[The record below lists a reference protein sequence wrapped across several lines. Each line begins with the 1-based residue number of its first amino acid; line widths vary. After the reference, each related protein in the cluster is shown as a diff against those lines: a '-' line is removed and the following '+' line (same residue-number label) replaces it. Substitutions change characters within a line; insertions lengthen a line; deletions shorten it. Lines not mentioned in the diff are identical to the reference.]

1 MSGNCPVSGLED
13 ITQPISIGDLMIISQ
28 DTSSGFMSA
37 QMNVGEFLSQVF
49 EENSTTGGKLSDL
62 ATELADLENRVG
74 VLETNQA
81 IKDLVEAVFH
91 VGSKHM
97 TTSLEWNP
105 GEALRKFFGKRTN
118 WVLYP
123 YVPYGVVSE
132 NVPLGGIVPLLK
144 GTGRSAANL
153 RIWERLP
160 DNAGNY
166 RVNITP
172 DKTAINEGDIVTFT
186 ITMIGVEPGTLVNY
200 QFLAID
206 AADLDPNSETKL
218 EGSFINSGSGVNTLT
233 LKTVPNRRNDGDRIV
248 SLNIPSYQAVG
259 TFVLVDSSKALD
271 GVINVL
277 PGTSQ
282 LITLAPNQQ
291 ADVWITGGGGSGG
304 ISKGAEAEVVKEVNF
319 LSQEVRG
326 GNVETIAIAAGEEV
340 ELWLWGGGGDG
351 SVAWKATYTLPSE
364 YYGNGKPSKVTI
376 GSAVFVAGGGLG
388 YLESSTKVQGGYR
401 YIETHLPGGANSIVS
416 GDYGGLEV
424 TVLENSNG
432 GVGSDSRFFTSTI
445 WQGMKLPALQFGTL
459 GKLDIIGNAHG
470 SGGTGNERIYVQGMV
485 HKLAG
490 GGSGGFIKLRVKNPT
505 NSLINI
511 TAEAGEGGFRNF
523 MDADAPA
530 IPEGMIAVDFVWL
543 RLGAQ
548 SGAVQVIRGSTNT
561 IVKVDPT
568 ETKDIVIPAGKSAEI
583 WIAGG
588 GGSGGDGGTLTKG
601 NPSEI
606 TIGSAKYIA
615 NGGGNSAYFPGSGS
629 GGPEPGPVSGVNVI
643 PTAGLPSGVTVE
655 VLLNQPGVPTQIVKN
670 IYNVWTEY
678 TSEKSYIYGYGPFA
692 GAANTQV
699 MNIAGG
705 VNRAPAAGSLM
716 KLLVKNNNTTP
727 LTIPAK
733 VGALSI
739 SWISVSENPGVFVD
753 KYEMM
758 YEAHGS
764 PGTVLAFVE
773 GGEVAPI
780 SDANY
785 IKNTIK
791 GGVTENVVLP
801 AGDEIELWLWGGGGS
816 SGCPRFNSEWTPK
829 NGDGGDSK
837 LVFEGNSYIAGGGK
851 GHDESLQKA
860 FGNGWY
866 AMDVNRPGGVNSIL
880 TPNALSGVVISVI
893 ENKAGVIGT
902 KATTAFSKIYGA
914 LGHPDKEGD
923 CIGNGGTG
931 ETFPVGAGNTA
942 ATVTLGGGGSG
953 GFLRLRIKNNRTQS
967 ITLPVTTGAGGSR
980 SNKDYFVMTGNNGSE
995 GLAQILEF
1003 KSVDIIQPALNT
1015 KSSFTLPKGKSAE
1028 IWLVGA
1034 GAAVTAPFIGSP
1046 LGQGDASS
1054 VTIGSAKYIAG
1065 GGDQKDSVTTGGVT
1079 TIPTSGLPAG
1089 VEVTVIENKA
1099 GAQPIVTPL
1108 AGGYV
1113 GVSQEIFNIKGY
1125 GPFGATPDAVRWRD
1139 YTVINYTMV
1148 GAGGAL
1154 LAIKVT
1160 NNSANDLVI
1169 PYELGR
1175 RQVSD
1180 SLPAEGTVDHTPQ
1193 AFGGK
1198 PTVLVFIDGG
1208 GTSSSVNNIMVTDTT
1223 KPTTVT
1229 IPANYEMEFILYGSG
1244 GGGGAHSTNPSYP
1257 EQNGSKGGDTRLSVG
1272 AVDIIAHGGYGG
1284 SNSLYNGM
1292 DGRNPGVGGEITT
1305 PDSGFP
1311 AGVSVS
1317 YVESKVGADA
1327 VTDAWVNE
1335 LRWKQQLGAAGYTEN
1350 GFTNVGGGGNSNV
1363 GGGSL
1368 YFTGAG
1374 GGAGGYV
1381 KVRVKNENALPVEV
1395 VLNIGNGG
1403 IAGTSLDQ
1411 HGNPGLDGGAVY
1423 SQVVVMQE
1431 SVGYNGEWS
1440 YVAFQSPL
1448 ISGSS
1453 SPYIEDIY
1461 WATDEAGNNPIVGS
1475 NPYGGHAYLI
1485 IKTIDVDDSVILSLG
1500 SSGLTQEEMGG
1511 GELGKEITIPITKI
1525 GTTNKGIGSYLIQTL
1540 DDDEMSFRNSE
1551 HVTYA
1556 VGTERKANTDYTNNT
1571 DYTITVSCCIRD
1583 GATSHSKHVVVKVDG
1598 KDAVNIPDF
1607 NVGDHGISFTVPP
1620 GKKYNIDA
1628 GTNAIISWI
1637 EMRYK
1642 GLK

>member
-49 EENSTTGGKLSDL
+49 EENSATGGKLSDL

-123 YVPYGVVSE
+123 YAPYGVVSE

-172 DKTAINEGDIVTFT
+172 DKTAINEGDTVTFT

-206 AADLDPNSETKL
+206 AADLDPNSEAKL

-319 LSQEVRG
+319 LSTEVRG
-326 GNVETIAIAAGEEV
+326 GKTETISIAAGEEV
-340 ELWLWGGGGDG
+340 ELWMWGGGGDG
-351 SVAWKATYTLPSE
+351 ATAWKATYTLPQK
-364 YYGNGKPSKVTI
+364 YYGNGKPSKLTI
-376 GSAVFVAGGGLG
+376 GSAVFVAGGGFG
-388 YLESSTKVQGGYR
+388 YLESAVKVKNTHK
-401 YIETHLPGGANSIVS
+401 YIEAHLPGGTNSIVS

-424 TVLENSNG
+424 TILENVNG
-432 GVGSDSRFFTSTI
+432 SVGSDSRFFNSTI
-445 WQGMKLPALQFGTL
+445 WQGMKLPALQYGTL

-470 SGGTGNERIYVQGMV
+470 SGGTGSASIYTAGDTYN
-485 HKLAG
+485 LG
-490 GGSGGFIKLRVKNPT
+490 GGGTGGFIKLRVKNPT
-505 NSLINI
+505 NSLITIN
-511 TAEAGEGGFRNF
+511 AEAGEKGIRNLEE
-523 MDADAPA
+523 AD
-530 IPEGMIAVDFVWL
+530 IENITLDLVWYNQ
-543 RLGAQ
+543 GAQ
-548 SGAVQVIRGSTNT
+548 HGAIQVIRGSTNT
-561 IVKVDPT
+561 VVKVDPN
-568 ETKDIVIPAGKSAEI
+568 ESKDIVIPAGKSAEI

-588 GGSGGDGGTLTKG
+588 GGAAPLNINMLTKG
-601 NPSEI
+601 NPAEI
-606 TIGSAKYIA
+606 TIGTAKYIA

-692 GAANTQV
+692 GAANTDV
-699 MNIAGG
+699 HNLVGI

-739 SWISVSENPGVFVD
+739 AWISVSENPGVFVD

-773 GGEVAPI
+773 GVGTSTTA
-780 SDANY
+780 DANY
-785 IKNTIK
+785 IKNSIK

-851 GHDESLQKA
+851 GHDEALQKS

-866 AMDVNRPGGVNSIL
+866 AMDVNRPGGVNTIL
-880 TPNALSGVVISVI
+880 TPNVLSGVVITVI
-893 ENKAGVIGT
+893 ENKAGLIGT
-902 KATTAFSKIYGA
+902 KATTAFSRIYGA
-914 LGHPDKEGD
+914 LGHTDLEGD

-942 ATVTLGGGGSG
+942 ATITLGGGGAG

-967 ITLPVTTGAGGSR
+967 ITLPITTGAGGSR
-980 SNKDYFVMTGNNGSE
+980 SNEDYFIMTGNNGSE
-995 GLAQILEF
+995 GCAQVLEF
-1003 KSVDIIQPALNT
+1003 KSVDVIQPALSTNST
-1015 KSSFTLPKGKSAE
+1015 FILPKGKSAE

-1034 GAAVTAPFIGSP
+1034 GAAVTTAFIGSP

-1054 VTIGSAKYIAG
+1054 VTIGNAKYIAS
-1065 GGDQKDSVTTGGVT
+1065 GGDQKDGVTTGGVT
-1079 TIPTSGLPAG
+1079 TIPASGLPVG
-1089 VEVTVIENKA
+1089 VEVTVLENKA
-1099 GAQPIVTPL
+1099 GAKPTATAAVN
-1108 AGGYV
+1108 GYT
-1113 GVSQEIFNIKGY
+1113 GIAQEIFNIKGY

-1139 YTVINYTMV
+1139 YSGLSYASV

-1160 NNSANDLVI
+1160 NNSTADLTI
-1169 PYELGR
+1169 PYELGK

-1180 SLPAEGTVDHTPQ
+1180 SLPPEGTVDHTPQ

-1229 IPANYEMEFILYGSG
+1229 IPANYEMEFILYGAGGWGGSG
-1244 GGGGAHSTNPSYP
+1244 VHPSYP
-1257 EQNGSKGGDTRLSVG
+1257 EQNGGKGGDTRLTIG
-1272 AVDIIAHGGYGG
+1272 AVDIKAHGGYGG
-1284 SNSLYNGM
+1284 SNSLYN
-1292 DGRNPGVGGEITT
+1292 DWDWDWRDPGVGGEITT
-1305 PDSGFP
+1305 PSSGFP

-1363 GGGSL
+1363 GGGPL

-1374 GGAGGYV
+1374 GGGGGYV

-1395 VLNIGNGG
+1395 VLNIGKGG
-1403 IAGTSLDQ
+1403 IAGTSSEQ
-1411 HGNPGLDGGAVY
+1411 YGYPGLDGGAVY

-1461 WATDEAGNNPIVGS
+1461 WATDEAGNNRIVGS
-1475 NPYGGHAYLI
+1475 NPYGAHAYLI

-1583 GATSHSKHVVVKVDG
+1583 AAAGHSKHVVVKVDG

-1607 NVGDHGISFTVPP
+1607 HLGDHGISFTVPP

>member
-172 DKTAINEGDIVTFT
+172 DKTAINEGDTVTFT

-206 AADLDPNSETKL
+206 AADLDPNSEAKL
-218 EGSFINSGSGVNTLT
+218 EGSFVNSGSGVNTLT

-248 SLNIPSYQAVG
+248 SLNIPSYQAIG

-304 ISKGAEAEVVKEVNF
+304 ISKAAEAEVVKEVNF

-351 SVAWKATYTLPSE
+351 ATAWKATYTLPPKC
-364 YYGNGKPSKVTI
+364 YGNGKPSKVTI

-388 YLESSTKVQGGYR
+388 YLESSTKVQGVYR
-401 YIETHLPGGANSIVS
+401 YIETHLPGGTNSIVS

-432 GVGSDSRFFTSTI
+432 GVGSDSRFFISTF
-445 WQGMKLPALQFGTL
+445 WKGMKLPALQYGTFGKT
-459 GKLDIIGNAHG
+459 DIIGNAHG
-470 SGGTGNERIYVQGMV
+470 SGGTGNESTLVQGMV
-485 HKLAG
+485 YKLAG

-511 TAEAGEGGFRNF
+511 TAEAGERGFRNLQ
-523 MDADAPA
+523 DAD
-530 IPEGMIAVDFVWL
+530 IEQIATQLMWFS
-543 RLGAQ
+543 LGAQ
-548 SGAVQVIRGSTNT
+548 AGAVQVIRGSTNT

-588 GGSGGDGGTLTKG
+588 GGASPFDINTLTKG
-601 NPSEI
+601 SPSEI

-629 GGPEPGPVSGVNVI
+629 GGPEPGPVPGVNTI
-643 PTAGLPSGVTVE
+643 PTSGLPAGVTVD
-655 VLLNQPGVPTQIVKN
+655 VLLNQAGKPTEIVKN
-670 IYNVWTEY
+670 VYNVWDEY
-678 TSEKSYIYGYGPFA
+678 VCEKSYIYGYGPFA
-692 GAANTQV
+692 GAANTLS
-699 MNIAGG
+699 MNIVGL

-733 VGALSI
+733 VGAQSI
-739 SWISVSENPGVFVD
+739 ALISLSENPGVFVD
-753 KYEMM
+753 KYEVQHI
-758 YEAHGS
+758 AHGS
-764 PGTVLAFVE
+764 PGVVLAFVE
-773 GGEVAPI
+773 GDTTSNSGN
-780 SDANY
+780 ANY
-785 IKNTIK
+785 IKSSIK

-801 AGDEIELWLWGGGGS
+801 AGEEIELWLWGGGGS
-816 SGCPRFNSEWTPK
+816 SGCPKFNNEWIPK
-829 NGDGGDSK
+829 NGDGGNTR
-837 LVFEGNSYIAGGGK
+837 LLFEGNSYIAGGGK
-851 GHDESLQKA
+851 GHDEALQKS

-866 AMDVNRPGGVNSIL
+866 AMDVNRPGGVNTIL
-880 TPNALSGVVISVI
+880 TPNVLSGVVISVI

-923 CIGNGGTG
+923 CIGSGGTG
-931 ETFPVGAGNTA
+931 ETFPVGAGATA
-942 ATVTLGGGGSG
+942 TTVTLGGGGSG

-967 ITLPVTTGAGGSR
+967 ITLPITTGAGGSR
-980 SNKDYFVMTGNNGSE
+980 SNKDYFIMTGNNGSE

-1003 KSVDIIQPALNT
+1003 KSVDVIQPALNT
-1015 KSSFTLPKGKSAE
+1015 NSTFTLPKGKSAE
-1028 IWLVGA
+1028 IWLVGG
-1034 GAAVTAPFIGSP
+1034 GAPVYGIIFDPATI
-1046 LGQGDASS
+1046 LGKPSS

-1065 GGDQKDSVTTGGVT
+1065 GATSASNLSEVGKTTV
-1079 TIPTSGLPAG
+1079 PTSGLPTG
-1089 VEVTVIENKA
+1089 VEVSILENRA
-1099 GAQPIVTPL
+1099 GAKPIITPVVNGR
-1108 AGGYV
+1108 A
-1113 GVSQEIFNIKGY
+1113 SITQEIFNIKGY
-1125 GPFGATPDAVRWRD
+1125 GPFGATPDAVRWLD
-1139 YTVINYTMV
+1139 TSGLTYVSV

-1154 LAIKVT
+1154 LALKVT
-1160 NNSANDLVI
+1160 NNSDADLVI
-1169 PYELGR
+1169 PYELGNR
-1175 RQVSD
+1175 LVSD
-1180 SLPAEGTVDHTPQ
+1180 TLPAEGTVDTTPQ

-1223 KPTTVT
+1223 KPTTVS
-1229 IPANYEMEFILYGSG
+1229 IPAGYEMEFTLYGPG
-1244 GGGGAHSTNPSYP
+1244 GGGGSNSTFDEAANQDGKDGEATYLTV
-1257 EQNGSKGGDTRLSVG
+1257 GST
-1272 AVDIIAHGGYGG
+1272 DIIAGGGKGG
-1284 SNSLYNGM
+1284 IRSSARKSGL
-1292 DGRNPGVGGEITT
+1292 GGEPKT
-1305 PDSGFP
+1305 PASGFP
-1311 AGVSVS
+1311 TGVVVS
-1317 YVESKVGADA
+1317 YVEVLKGSDGLEDPFSG
-1327 VTDAWVNE
+1327 DF
-1335 LRWKQQLGAAGYTEN
+1335 RFKQQLGGVGYTEN
-1350 GFTNVGGGGNSNV
+1350 GLVDVGIGGNSNV
-1363 GGGSL
+1363 GGGIL
-1368 YFTGAG
+1368 YQTGG
-1374 GGAGGYV
+1374 SGGAGARVIV
-1381 KVRVKNENALPVEV
+1381 KVKNENALAIDVK
-1395 VLNIGNGG
+1395 LTIGKGGAGG
-1403 IAGTSLDQ
+1403 ISRNDLAAGIGKV
-1411 HGNPGLDGGAVY
+1411 HGFPGNNGAAIY
-1423 SQVVVMQE
+1423 SQVIVQE
-1431 SVGYNGEWS
+1431 DSVGYNGEWS

-1461 WATDEAGNNPIVGS
+1461 WATDEAGNNRIMGS
-1475 NPYGGHAYLI
+1475 NPYGAHAYLI
-1485 IKTIDVDDSVILSLG
+1485 IKTTDVDDSVILSLG

-1540 DDDEMSFRNSE
+1540 DDDEMSFRNSKY
-1551 HVTYA
+1551 VNMTA
-1556 VGTERKANTDYTNNT
+1556 ERQAGVDYTNNT
-1571 DYTITVSCCIRD
+1571 DYTIEVILMVSDVGTV
-1583 GATSHSKHVVVKVDG
+1583 KPFKVT
-1598 KDAVNIPDF
+1598 
-1607 NVGDHGISFTVPP
+1607 VGDYAPVDVRDLGGVDYDQQFTVKVPP
-1620 GKKYNIDA
+1620 GVKYRVDANGNI
-1628 GTNAIISWI
+1628 IRKWS
-1637 EMRYK
+1637 ELRYK

>member
-1 MSGNCPVSGLED
+1 MSGNLPVSGLED
-13 ITQPISIGDLMIISQ
+13 IVQPISIGDLMIISQ

-37 QMNVGEFLSQVF
+37 QMNVGEFLAQVF
-49 EENSTTGGKLSDL
+49 EENSSTGGKLSDL

-97 TTSLEWNP
+97 STSIEWNP
-105 GEALRKFFGKRTN
+105 GEALRKFFGKKTN

-172 DKTAINEGDIVTFT
+172 DKTAINEGDTVTFT

-206 AADLDPNSETKL
+206 TADLDPASEAQL
-218 EGSFINSGSGVNTLT
+218 EGTFVNSGSGVNTLT
-233 LKTVPNRRNDGDRIV
+233 LRTVPNRRNDGDRIV
-248 SLNIPSYQAVG
+248 SLNIPSYQATG

-304 ISKGAEAEVVKEVNF
+304 ISKTEEAEVAKEVNF
-319 LSQEVRG
+319 LSTEVRG
-326 GNVETIAIAAGEEV
+326 GKTETISIAAGEEV
-340 ELWLWGGGGDG
+340 ELWMWGGGGDG
-351 SVAWKATYTLPSE
+351 ATAWKATYTLPQK
-364 YYGNGKPSKVTI
+364 YYGNGKPSKLTI

-388 YLESSTKVQGGYR
+388 YLESAVKVKNAYK
-401 YIETHLPGGANSIVS
+401 YNEAHLPGGTNSIVS

-424 TVLENSNG
+424 TVLENVNG
-432 GVGSDSRFFTSTI
+432 SVGSNSRFFTSSI
-445 WQGMKLPALQFGTL
+445 WQQMKLPALQFGTL

-470 SGGTGNERIYVQGMV
+470 SGGTGNVSIYTATDTYN
-485 HKLAG
+485 LG
-490 GGSGGFIKLRVKNPT
+490 GGGTGGFIKLRVKNPT
-505 NSLINI
+505 NSLITIN
-511 TAEAGEGGFRNF
+511 AEAGEKGVRNLEE
-523 MDADAPA
+523 AD
-530 IPEGMIAVDFVWL
+530 IENIALDLVWYSQ
-543 RLGAQ
+543 GAQ
-548 SGAVQVIRGSTNT
+548 HGAIQVIRGSTNT
-561 IVKVDPT
+561 VVKVDPN
-568 ETKDIVIPAGKSAEI
+568 ESKDIVIPAGKSAEI

-588 GGSGGDGGTLTKG
+588 GGASPLNVNMLTKG
-601 NPSEI
+601 NPAEI
-606 TIGSAKYIA
+606 TIGTAKYIA

-643 PTAGLPSGVTVE
+643 PTAGLPTGVTVE
-655 VLLNQPGVPTQIVKN
+655 VLLNQPGVATQIVKN

-678 TSEKSYIYGYGPFA
+678 TAEKSYIYGYGPFA
-692 GAANTQV
+692 GASNTQA
-699 MNIAGG
+699 MNIVGG
-705 VNRAPAAGSLM
+705 VNRAPASGSLM

-727 LTIPAK
+727 LTIPAN
-733 VGALSI
+733 VGALSVA
-739 SWISVSENPGVFVD
+739 WISVSENPGVFVD

-764 PGTVLAFVE
+764 PGVVLAFIE
-773 GGEVAPI
+773 GGGTTPT

-785 IKNTIK
+785 IKSSIK
-791 GGVTENVVLP
+791 GGVTENVILP

-829 NGDGGDSK
+829 NGDGGDTK
-837 LVFEGNSYIAGGGK
+837 LLFEGNSYIAGGGK
-851 GHDESLQKA
+851 GHDETLQKS

-880 TPNALSGVVISVI
+880 TPNVLSGVVITVI
-893 ENKAGVIGT
+893 ENKAGVVG
-902 KATTAFSKIYGA
+902 SKSVTGLSRIYGA
-914 LGHPDKEGD
+914 LGHTDLEGD

-931 ETFPVGAGNTA
+931 ETFPVGSGNTA
-942 ATVTLGGGGSG
+942 ATITLGGGGSS

-967 ITLPVTTGAGGSR
+967 ITLPVTVGAGGSR
-980 SNKDYFVMTGNNGSE
+980 SNKDYLIMTGNNGGE

-1003 KSVDIIQPALNT
+1003 KNVDVIRPALNT
-1015 KSSFTLPKGKSAE
+1015 SSSFTLPKGKSAE
-1028 IWLVGA
+1028 VWLVGA
-1034 GAAVTAPFIGSP
+1034 GTAVMGPVNETWFSQA
-1046 LGQGDASS
+1046 DHTS
-1054 VTIGSAKYIAG
+1054 VTIGTAKYIAG
-1065 GGDQKDSVTTGGVT
+1065 GGGVGIYITTPGTT
-1079 TIPTSGLPAG
+1079 TIPTAGLPAG
-1089 VEVTVIENKA
+1089 VEVTVIENKT
-1099 GAQPIVTPL
+1099 GAKANATAAVN
-1108 AGGYV
+1108 GYT
-1113 GVSQEIFNIKGY
+1113 GVSQEIFSIKGY

-1139 YTVINYTMV
+1139 YNALSGAAV

-1160 NNSANDLVI
+1160 NNSAGDLVI
-1169 PYELGR
+1169 PYVLGK
-1175 RQVSD
+1175 QMISET
-1180 SLPAEGTVDHTPQ
+1180 LTTEGTINNTPQ

-1208 GTSSSVNNIMVTDTT
+1208 STSSNIDTIKVTDTT

-1229 IPANYEMEFILYGSG
+1229 IPANYEMEFILYGAG
-1244 GGGGAHSTNPSYP
+1244 GGGGGSTTYPPSDS
-1257 EQNGSKGGDTRLSVG
+1257 QNGGTGTNTVLTVG
-1272 AVDIIAHGGYGG
+1272 SVDIKAHGGTGG
-1284 SNSLYNGM
+1284 SSSTL
-1292 DGRNPGVGGEITT
+1292 RIPGTGGVVTVPT
-1305 PDSGFP
+1305 SGFP

-1317 YVESKVGADA
+1317 YVESKAGLTATVDPAVGDL
-1327 VTDAWVNE
+1327 V
-1335 LRWKQQLGAAGYTEN
+1335 WKQQLGASGYTEN
-1350 GFTNVGGGGNSNV
+1350 DFVNVGAGGNSNV

-1368 YFTGAG
+1368 YSTAAG
-1374 GGAGGYV
+1374 GGSGGFV
-1381 KVRVKNENALPVEV
+1381 KVRIKNENALPMDV
-1395 VLNIGNGG
+1395 VLNIGKGG
-1403 IAGTSLDQ
+1403 LAGTSLNQ
-1411 HGNPGLDGGAVY
+1411 YGVAGNNGGAVY
-1423 SQVVVMQE
+1423 SQVIVTQE

-1453 SPYIEDIY
+1453 SPYIEETY
-1461 WATDEAGNNPIVGS
+1461 WATDEAGLNRITGS
-1475 NPYGGHAYLI
+1475 NLYGDHAYFI
-1485 IKTIDVDDSVILSLG
+1485 IKTIDVEGSVILSLA
-1500 SSGLTQEEMGG
+1500 SSGLTQDEMGG

-1540 DDDEMSFRNSE
+1540 DDDEMSFRNSKY
-1551 HVTYA
+1551 VSYV
-1556 VGTERKANTDYTNNT
+1556 VGTERLPNTEYKNNT
-1571 DYTITVSCCIRD
+1571 DYTIHLSIM
-1583 GATSHSKHVVVKVDG
+1583 VVDSGSVAPLKI
-1598 KDAVNIPDF
+1598 K
-1607 NVGDHGISFTVPP
+1607 VGDEYPVFARDMGGDNTNNWDNQFTAIIPP
-1620 GKKYNIDA
+1620 GMAYIVE
-1628 GTNAIISWI
+1628 TNGNRIRSWS

-1642 GLK
+1642 GIK

>member
-1 MSGNCPVSGLED
+1 MSGNLPVSGLED
-13 ITQPISIGDLMIISQ
+13 IVQPISIGDLMIISQ

-37 QMNVGEFLSQVF
+37 QMNVGEFLAQVF
-49 EENSTTGGKLSDL
+49 EENSSTGGKLSDL

-97 TTSLEWNP
+97 STSIEWNP
-105 GEALRKFFGKRTN
+105 GEALRKFFGKKTN

-172 DKTAINEGDIVTFT
+172 DKTAINEGDTVTFT

-206 AADLDPNSETKL
+206 TADLDPASEAQL
-218 EGSFINSGSGVNTLT
+218 EGTFVNSGSGVNTLT
-233 LKTVPNRRNDGDRIV
+233 LRTVPNRRNDGDRIV
-248 SLNIPSYQAVG
+248 SLNIPSYQATG

-304 ISKGAEAEVVKEVNF
+304 ISKTEEAEVAKEVNF
-319 LSQEVRG
+319 LSTEVRG
-326 GNVETIAIAAGEEV
+326 GKTETISIAAGEEV
-340 ELWLWGGGGDG
+340 ELWMWGGGGDG
-351 SVAWKATYTLPSE
+351 ATAWKATYTLPQK
-364 YYGNGKPSKVTI
+364 YYGNGKPSKLTI

-388 YLESSTKVQGGYR
+388 YLESAVKVKNAYK
-401 YIETHLPGGANSIVS
+401 YNEAHLPGGTNSIVS

-424 TVLENSNG
+424 TILENVNG
-432 GVGSDSRFFTSTI
+432 SVGSNSRFFTSSI
-445 WQGMKLPALQFGTL
+445 WQQMKLPALQFGTL

-470 SGGTGNERIYVQGMV
+470 SGGTGNVSIYTATDTYN
-485 HKLAG
+485 LG
-490 GGSGGFIKLRVKNPT
+490 GGGTGGFIKLRVKNPT
-505 NSLINI
+505 NSLITIN
-511 TAEAGEGGFRNF
+511 AEAGEKGVRNLEE
-523 MDADAPA
+523 AD
-530 IPEGMIAVDFVWL
+530 IENIALDLVWYSQ
-543 RLGAQ
+543 GAQ
-548 SGAVQVIRGSTNT
+548 PGAIQVIRGSTNT
-561 IVKVDPT
+561 VVKVDPN
-568 ETKDIVIPAGKSAEI
+568 ESKDIVIPAGKSAEI

-588 GGSGGDGGTLTKG
+588 GGAAPLNVNMLTKG
-601 NPSEI
+601 NPAEI
-606 TIGSAKYIA
+606 TIGTAKYIA

-692 GAANTQV
+692 GAANTQA
-699 MNIAGG
+699 MNIVGG

-773 GGEVAPI
+773 SVGTSTTA
-780 SDANY
+780 DANY
-785 IKNTIK
+785 IKSSIK
-791 GGVTENVVLP
+791 GGVTENVILP

-851 GHDESLQKA
+851 GHDEALQKS

-866 AMDVNRPGGVNSIL
+866 AMDVNRPGGVNTIL
-880 TPNALSGVVISVI
+880 TPNVLSGVVITVI
-893 ENKAGVIGT
+893 ENKAGLIGT
-902 KATTAFSKIYGA
+902 KATTAFSRIYGA
-914 LGHPDKEGD
+914 LGHTDLEGD

-931 ETFPVGAGNTA
+931 ETFPVGSGNTA
-942 ATVTLGGGGSG
+942 ATITLGGGGTG

-967 ITLPVTTGAGGSR
+967 ITLPVTVGAGGSR
-980 SNKDYFVMTGNNGSE
+980 SNKDYLILTGNNG
-995 GLAQILEF
+995 GAGQAQVLEF
-1003 KSVDIIQPALNT
+1003 KNVDVIRPALNT
-1015 KSSFTLPKGKSAE
+1015 SSTFTLPKGKSAE

-1034 GAAVTAPFIGSP
+1034 GVPVITPSTDTP
-1046 LGQGDASS
+1046 LGIGDPSS
-1054 VTIGSAKYIAG
+1054 VTIGTAKYIAG
-1065 GGDQKDSVTTGGVT
+1065 GAYGVVAGGFT
-1079 TIPTSGLPAG
+1079 TIPVSGLPTG
-1089 VEVTVIENKA
+1089 VEVTIIENKA
-1099 GAQPIVTPL
+1099 GANPTAATPVN
-1108 AGGYV
+1108 GYTSI
-1113 GVSQEIFNIKGY
+1113 GQEVFNIKGY

-1139 YTVINYTMV
+1139 YNSLSYAGV

-1160 NNSANDLVI
+1160 NNSTTDLVI
-1169 PYELGR
+1169 PYVLGR
-1175 RQVSD
+1175 RQASD
-1180 SLPAEGTVDHTPQ
+1180 TLPAEGNVNNTPQ
-1193 AFGGK
+1193 AFGGR

-1208 GTSSSVNNIMVTDTT
+1208 NTSSNTGTVKVTDTT

-1229 IPANYEMEFILYGSG
+1229 IPANYEMEFVLYGAG
-1244 GGGGAHSTNPSYP
+1244 GGGGGNASTPINAD
-1257 EQNGSKGGDTRLSVG
+1257 QIGKNGFDTILTVG
-1272 AVDIIAHGGYGG
+1272 SVDIKALAGTGG
-1284 SNSLYNGM
+1284 SSSAF
-1292 DGRNPGVGGEITT
+1292 RIPGVGGDVITPT
-1305 PDSGFP
+1305 SGFP
-1311 AGVSVS
+1311 VGVSVS
-1317 YVESKVGADA
+1317 YVESKPGLTAPL
-1327 VTDAWVNE
+1327 TDLAGGGDFA
-1335 LRWKQQLGAAGYTEN
+1335 WKQQPGALGYTEN
-1350 GFTNVGGGGNSNV
+1350 DFVNVGGGGASNI

-1368 YFTGAG
+1368 YHTGGG
-1374 GGAGGYV
+1374 GGAGGFV
-1381 KVRVKNENALPVEV
+1381 KVRVKNENALPMDV
-1395 VLNIGNGG
+1395 VLNIGKGGLPGSSLIQNGVP
-1403 IAGTSLDQ
+1403 
-1411 HGNPGLDGGAVY
+1411 GNNGGAVY
-1423 SQVVVMQE
+1423 SQVIVTQE

-1453 SPYIEDIY
+1453 SPYIEETY
-1461 WATDEAGNNPIVGS
+1461 WATDEAGLNRITGS
-1475 NPYGGHAYLI
+1475 NPYGDHAYFI
-1485 IKTIDVDDSVILSLG
+1485 IKTIDVEGSVILSLA
-1500 SSGLTQEEMGG
+1500 SSGLTQDEMGG

-1540 DDDEMSFRNSE
+1540 DDDEMSFRNSKY
-1551 HVTYA
+1551 VSYA
-1556 VGTERKANTDYTNNT
+1556 IGTERLPNTEYKNNT
-1571 DYTITVSCCIRD
+1571 DYTIHLSIM
-1583 GATSHSKHVVVKVDG
+1583 VVDSGSVAPLKI
-1598 KDAVNIPDF
+1598 K
-1607 NVGDHGISFTVPP
+1607 VGDEYPVFARDMGGDNTHNWDSQFTAIIPP
-1620 GKKYNIDA
+1620 GMAYIVE
-1628 GTNAIISWI
+1628 TNGNKIRSWS

-1642 GLK
+1642 GIK

>member
-49 EENSTTGGKLSDL
+49 EENSATGGKLSDL

-172 DKTAINEGDIVTFT
+172 DKTAINEGDTVTFT

-206 AADLDPNSETKL
+206 AADLDPNSEAKL

-319 LSQEVRG
+319 LSTEVRG
-326 GNVETIAIAAGEEV
+326 GKTETISIAAGEEV
-340 ELWLWGGGGDG
+340 ELWMWGGGGDG
-351 SVAWKATYTLPSE
+351 STAWKATYTLPQK
-364 YYGNGKPSKVTI
+364 YYGNGKPSKLTI

-388 YLESSTKVQGGYR
+388 YLESAVKVKNAYK
-401 YIETHLPGGANSIVS
+401 YNEAHLPGGTNSIVS

-424 TVLENSNG
+424 TILENVNG
-432 GVGSDSRFFTSTI
+432 SVGSNSRFFISSI
-445 WQGMKLPALQFGTL
+445 WQQMKLPALQFGTL

-470 SGGTGNERIYVQGMV
+470 SGGTGTVSIYTATDTYN
-485 HKLAG
+485 LG
-490 GGSGGFIKLRVKNPT
+490 GGGTGGFIKLRVKNPT
-505 NSLINI
+505 NSLITIN
-511 TAEAGEGGFRNF
+511 AEAGEKGVRNLEE
-523 MDADAPA
+523 AD
-530 IPEGMIAVDFVWL
+530 IENIALDLVWYSQ
-543 RLGAQ
+543 GAQ
-548 SGAVQVIRGSTNT
+548 PGAIQVIRGSTNT
-561 IVKVDPT
+561 VVKVDPN
-568 ETKDIVIPAGKSAEI
+568 ESKDIVIPAGKSAEI

-588 GGSGGDGGTLTKG
+588 GGAAPLNVNMLTKG
-601 NPSEI
+601 NPAEI
-606 TIGSAKYIA
+606 TIGTAKYIA

-692 GAANTQV
+692 GAANTDV
-699 MNIAGG
+699 HNLVGI

-739 SWISVSENPGVFVD
+739 AWISVSENPGVFVD

-764 PGTVLAFVE
+764 PGVVLAFVE
-773 GGEVAPI
+773 SVGTSTTA
-780 SDANY
+780 DANY
-785 IKNTIK
+785 IKSSIK
-791 GGVTENVVLP
+791 GGVTENVILP

-829 NGDGGDSK
+829 NGDGGDTK
-837 LVFEGNSYIAGGGK
+837 LLFEGNSYIAGGGK
-851 GHDESLQKA
+851 GHDEALQKS

-880 TPNALSGVVISVI
+880 TPNVLSGVVITVI
-893 ENKAGVIGT
+893 ENKAGVAGS

-914 LGHPDKEGD
+914 LGYTDLEGD

-931 ETFPVGAGNTA
+931 ETFPVGSGGTA
-942 ATVTLGGGGSG
+942 ATITLGGGGSS

-967 ITLPVTTGAGGSR
+967 ITLPVTTGVGGSR
-980 SNKDYFVMTGNNGSE
+980 SNKDYLVMTGNNGGE
-995 GLAQILEF
+995 GQAQVVEF
-1003 KSVDIIQPALNT
+1003 KNVDVINPALNT
-1015 KSSFTLPKGKSAE
+1015 SSTFTLPKGKSAE
-1028 IWLVGA
+1028 IWLVGG
-1034 GAAVTAPFIGSP
+1034 GAPVYGIIFDPATI
-1046 LGQGDASS
+1046 LGKPSS

-1065 GGDQKDSVTTGGVT
+1065 GATSDAYNLSEVGKTTV
-1079 TIPTSGLPAG
+1079 PTSGLPTG
-1089 VEVTVIENKA
+1089 VEVSILENRV
-1099 GAQPIVTPL
+1099 GAKPIITPVVNGR
-1108 AGGYV
+1108 A
-1113 GVSQEIFNIKGY
+1113 SITQEIFNIKGY
-1125 GPFGATPDAVRWRD
+1125 GPFGATPDAVRWLD
-1139 YTVINYTMV
+1139 TSGLTYASV

-1154 LAIKVT
+1154 LALKVT
-1160 NNSANDLVI
+1160 NNSDADLVI
-1169 PYELGR
+1169 PYELGNR
-1175 RQVSD
+1175 LVSD
-1180 SLPAEGTVDHTPQ
+1180 TLPAEGTVDTTPQ
-1193 AFGGK
+1193 AFGGR

-1208 GTSSSVNNIMVTDTT
+1208 NTSSNTGTVKVTDTT

-1229 IPANYEMEFILYGSG
+1229 IPANYEMEFVLYGAG
-1244 GGGGAHSTNPSYP
+1244 GGGGGNASTPINVD
-1257 EQNGSKGGDTRLSVG
+1257 QVGKNGFDTILTVG
-1272 AVDIIAHGGYGG
+1272 SVDIRALAGTGG
-1284 SNSLYNGM
+1284 SSSAF
-1292 DGRNPGVGGEITT
+1292 RIPGVGGDVITPT
-1305 PDSGFP
+1305 SGFP
-1311 AGVSVS
+1311 VGVSVS
-1317 YVESKVGADA
+1317 YVESKPGLTAPL
-1327 VTDAWVNE
+1327 TDLAGGGDFA
-1335 LRWKQQLGAAGYTEN
+1335 WKQQPGALGYTEN
-1350 GFTNVGGGGNSNV
+1350 DFVNVGGGGASNI

-1368 YFTGAG
+1368 YHTGGG
-1374 GGAGGYV
+1374 GGAGGFV
-1381 KVRVKNENALPVEV
+1381 KVRVKNENALPMDV
-1395 VLNIGNGG
+1395 VLNIGKGGLPGSSLIQNGVP
-1403 IAGTSLDQ
+1403 
-1411 HGNPGLDGGAVY
+1411 GNNGGAVY
-1423 SQVVVMQE
+1423 SQVIVAQE

-1461 WATDEAGNNPIVGS
+1461 WATDEAGNNRIVGS

-1540 DDDEMSFRNSE
+1540 DDDEMSFRNSKY
-1551 HVTYA
+1551 VNMTA
-1556 VGTERKANTDYTNNT
+1556 ERQAGVDYTNNT
-1571 DYTITVSCCIRD
+1571 NYTIEVILMVSD
-1583 GATSHSKHVVVKVDG
+1583 VGTLKPFKVT
-1598 KDAVNIPDF
+1598 
-1607 NVGDHGISFTVPP
+1607 VGDYAPVDVRDLGDPGYDQQFTVKVPP
-1620 GKKYNIDA
+1620 GVKYRVDANGNI
-1628 GTNAIISWI
+1628 IRKWS
-1637 EMRYK
+1637 ELRYK